1 MGKILAGAALAVLTV
16 FSMATVSRAF
26 PPLITDDAGTVGK
39 NGVEIE
45 LNYQYDHEKNGDIR
59 EDGHEIETVFT
70 YGVLDNLDLSLAL
83 PVLFTRTDEEGFRD
97 REEGIGDMSF
107 DVKWRFYECNGFL
120 MALKPGIT
128 IPTGDE
134 DVGLGTGRVGASAFF
149 IATQEWEPWAF
160 HFNLGYIRNENK
172 VDERVDLYHVS
183 LAAEWEAA
191 KWVKV
196 VADIGAEA
204 NTDRTS
210 DTPAAYILG
219 GLVFPVT
226 EWLDLD
232 VGVKGGL
239 TRPEAD
245 YSLLAGM
252 VFHF

>member
-1 MGKILAGAALAVLTV
+1 
-16 FSMATVSRAF
+16 
-26 PPLITDDAGTVGK
+26 
-39 NGVEIE
+39 
-45 LNYQYDHEKNGDIR
+45 
-59 EDGHEIETVFT
+59 
-70 YGVLDNLDLSLAL
+70 
-83 PVLFTRTDEEGFRD
+83 
-97 REEGIGDMSF
+97 
-107 DVKWRFYECNGFL
+107 